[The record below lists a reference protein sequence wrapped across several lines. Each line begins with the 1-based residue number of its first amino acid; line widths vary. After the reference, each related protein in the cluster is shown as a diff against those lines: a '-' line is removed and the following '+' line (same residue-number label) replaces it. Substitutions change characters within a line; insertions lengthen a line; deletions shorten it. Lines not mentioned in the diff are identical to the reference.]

1 MLKNSKII
9 LTAFLLG
16 VIIVIFSNNL
26 LELSMRQ
33 IKIGVVGIGGMGQ
46 AHIKS
51 IASLEN
57 CCVSAVCD
65 INAEKIKEF
74 KTKNDIPAFVDVD
87 KFFKEADID
96 ALIIATPHYFHNSIA
111 EKAFEYGKHVLTEK
125 PIAVH
130 KADAESMI
138 SAAAKHP
145 ELKFAAMFNQRTIP
159 AHRKIKRLIDNG
171 ELGEI
176 IRINWIITN
185 WFRTE
190 IYYTSGDWRA
200 TWRGEGGGVLL
211 NQCPHQ
217 LDLLQWFFG
226 MPTTIRANATF
237 GKAHKIEVE
246 DEVTA
251 FLEYPNGATG
261 VFIASTG
268 ESPGTNRLEI
278 TAERGRLV
286 YENGKIEF
294 KRNEIEISEFSAT
307 TNQRF
312 GTPDYWNV
320 EIPAHDSNP
329 FQHRDIVEDFA
340 NAIINDNQVMAPAP
354 EGINSLEIGNAM
366 LLSAIKDK
374 TVKLPMDSREFAQ
387 ELQRLIDNSEFK
399 KKASVEAI
407 GKEDFSKSF

>member
-1 MLKNSKII
+1 
-9 LTAFLLG
+9 
-16 VIIVIFSNNL
+16 
-26 LELSMRQ
+26 MRQ
-33 IKIGVVGIGGMGQ
+33 VKIGIIGIGGMGT

-57 CCVSAVCD
+57 CYVSVVCD
-65 INAEKIKEF
+65 IDAEKIKEF
-74 KTKNDIPAFVDVD
+74 SAKNDIPGFVDSD
-87 KFFKEADID
+87 KFFKEADVD
-96 ALIIATPHYFHNSIA
+96 AVIIATPHYFHNTLA
-111 EKAFEYGKHVLTEK
+111 EKAFEHDKHVLTEK

-138 SAAAKHP
+138 AAAAKHP

-159 AHRKIKRLIDNG
+159 AHRKIKQLIDSG

-176 IRINWIITN
+176 RRVNWIITD

-190 IYYTSGDWRA
+190 IYYASGDWRA
-200 TWRGEGGGVLL
+200 TWKGEGGGVLL

-226 MPTTIRANATF
+226 VPTKIRANASF
-237 GKAHKIEVE
+237 GKSHKIEVE

-268 ESPGTNRLEI
+268 EAPGTNRLEI

-294 KRNEIEISEFSAT
+294 KRNEISVSEFSAT
-307 TNQRF
+307 TDQRF
-312 GTPDYWNV
+312 GTPDFWNID
-320 EIPAHDSNP
+320 IPASSSNQ
-329 FQHRDIVEDFA
+329 FQHRDVIEDFA
-340 NAIINDNQVMAPAP
+340 NAIINDTQVMAPAP
-354 EGINSLEIGNAM
+354 EGINALEIGNAM

-374 TVKLPMDSREFAQ
+374 TIELPMDSAEFAQ
-387 ELQRLIDNSEFK
+387 ELQKLIDNSKFTKE
-399 KKASVEAI
+399 ASVGKV
-407 GKEDFSKSF
+407 GKEDFSTSF

>member
-1 MLKNSKII
+1 
-9 LTAFLLG
+9 
-16 VIIVIFSNNL
+16 
-26 LELSMRQ
+26 MRRV
-33 IKIGVVGIGGMGQ
+33 KIGIIGIGGMGQ
-46 AHIKS
+46 AHAKN

-57 CCVSAVCD
+57 CRVSAVCD
-65 INAEKIKEF
+65 SDAERLKEY
-74 KTKNDIPAFVDVD
+74 KAINDIPTFVDVD
-87 KFFKEADID
+87 KFFEEADIE
-96 ALIIATPHYFHNSIA
+96 AVIIATPHYFHNSIA

-159 AHRKIKRLIDNG
+159 AHRKIKQLIDDG

-176 IRINWIITN
+176 IRVNWIITD
-185 WFRTE
+185 WFRTG
-190 IYYTSGDWRA
+190 IYYALGDWRA
-200 TWRGEGGGVLL
+200 TWKGEGGGVLL

-226 MPTTIRANATF
+226 MPTTIRANASF
-237 GKAHKIEVE
+237 GKSHNIEVE

-251 FLEYPNGATG
+251 FLQYPNGATG
-261 VFIASTG
+261 VFIALTG
-268 ESPGTNRLEI
+268 EFPGTNRLEI

-294 KRNEIEISEFSAT
+294 KRNEIEVSKFSAT

-312 GTPDYWNV
+312 GGPPYWNI
-320 EIPAHDSNP
+320 EIPVSNLNP
-329 FQHRDIVEDFA
+329 HQHRDIIEDFA
-340 NAIINDNQVMAPAP
+340 NAIINDTEVMAPAS

-374 TVKLPMDSREFAQ
+374 TVQLPMDSGEFAQ
-387 ELQRLIDNSEFK
+387 ELRKLIENSKFK
-399 KKASVEAI
+399 KEVATGASAE
-407 GKEDFSKSF
+407 EDFNTSF

>member
-1 MLKNSKII
+1 
-9 LTAFLLG
+9 
-16 VIIVIFSNNL
+16 
-26 LELSMRQ
+26 MRQ
-33 IKIGVVGIGGMGQ
+33 IKIGIIGIGGMGQ
-46 AHIKS
+46 AHINS

-65 INAEKIKEF
+65 IDAEKVEKF
-74 KTKNDIPAFVDVD
+74 RVKNEAQAFIDSD
-87 KFFKEADID
+87 KFFKEADIE
-96 ALIIATPHYFHNSIA
+96 AVIIATPHYFHNTLA

-138 SAAAKHP
+138 AAGAKHP

-159 AHRKIKRLIDNG
+159 AHRKIKQLIDNG

-176 IRINWIITN
+176 IRINWIITD

-190 IYYTSGDWRA
+190 IYYASGDWRA
-200 TWRGEGGGVLL
+200 TWKGEGGGVLL

-226 MPTTIRANATF
+226 MPTSIRANASF
-237 GKAHKIEVE
+237 GKSHKIEVE

-268 ESPGTNRLEI
+268 EAPGTNRLEI

-286 YENGKIEF
+286 YENGKIDF
-294 KRNEIEISEFSAT
+294 KRNEIEVSEFSAT
-307 TNQRF
+307 TDQRF
-312 GTPDYWNV
+312 GVPPVWNV
-320 EIPAHDSNP
+320 KIPASDLNP
-329 FQHRDIVEDFA
+329 FQHRDVIEDFA
-340 NAIINDNQVMAPAP
+340 NAIINDTQVMAPAP
-354 EGINSLEIGNAM
+354 EGINALEIGNSM
-366 LLSAIKDK
+366 LLSALKNK
-374 TVKLPMDSREFAQ
+374 TVDLPMDSAEFAQ
-387 ELQRLIDNSEFK
+387 ELQKLIDNSKFEK
-399 KKASVEAI
+399 EAPLGII
-407 GKEDFSKSF
+407 GEENFSSSF

>member
-1 MLKNSKII
+1 
-9 LTAFLLG
+9 
-16 VIIVIFSNNL
+16 
-26 LELSMRQ
+26 MRQ
-33 IKIGVVGIGGMGQ
+33 VKVGIIGIGGMGT
-46 AHIKS
+46 AHINS

-57 CCVSAVCD
+57 CYVSAVCD
-65 INAEKIKEF
+65 IDAEKIKEF
-74 KTKNDIPAFVDVD
+74 SAKNDIPGFVDSD
-87 KFFKEADID
+87 KFFKEADVE
-96 ALIIATPHYFHNSIA
+96 AVIIATPHYFHNVYA

-138 SAAAKHP
+138 AAAAKHP

-159 AHRKIKRLIDNG
+159 AHRKIKQLIDSG

-176 IRINWIITN
+176 RRINWIITD

-190 IYYTSGDWRA
+190 IYYASGDWRA
-200 TWRGEGGGVLL
+200 TWKGEGGGVLL

-226 MPTTIRANATF
+226 VPTKIRANASF
-237 GKAHKIEVE
+237 GKYHKIEVE

-268 ESPGTNRLEI
+268 EAPGTNRLEI

-294 KRNEIEISEFSAT
+294 KRNEISVSEFSAT
-307 TNQRF
+307 TEQRF
-312 GTPDYWNV
+312 GTPAFWNV
-320 EIPAHDSNP
+320 EIPASSSNQ
-329 FQHRDIVEDFA
+329 FQHRDVIEDFA
-340 NAIINDNQVMAPAP
+340 NAIINDTQVMAPAP
-354 EGINSLEIGNAM
+354 EGINALEIGNAM

-374 TVKLPMDSREFAQ
+374 TIELPMDSGEFAV
-387 ELQRLIDNSEFK
+387 ELQKLIDNSKFTK
-399 KKASVEAI
+399 EAPA
-407 GKEDFSKSF
+407 GTVAEEDFSTSF